1 MDIGFTVAAD
11 LVELK
16 LSGSQAIA
24 QQHFEPGE
32 EVFHQGDLG
41 DRMYIIVNGNA
52 EVVRVENGIERSLA
66 RLGPGEYFGEMAL
79 LKQSTRGA
87 TVRCIAPMDALSLP
101 KREFSM
107 LAAYL
112 PQVRASLEAVMD
124 QRARANTQAFA
135 AVDTNLSRSAD

>member
-1 MDIGFTVAAD
+1 

-16 LSGSQAIA
+16 LAGSQGIS

-41 DRMYIIVNGNA
+41 DRMYIIVNGQA
-52 EVVRVENGIERSLA
+52 EAVRVEDGIERSLA
-66 RLGPGEYFGEMAL
+66 KLGPGEYFGEMAL

-112 PQVRASLEAVMD
+112 PQVRESLEAVMD
-124 QRARANTQAFA
+124 QRARANAQAFA
-135 AVDTNLSRSAD
+135 EVHTNL